1 MVWHP
6 PSSAPKFCPSIP
18 FYFILFWPGKVS
30 AWKHESFG
38 KKVRSA
44 FGKRAWISFEKKA
57 QAFNVFQ
64 SKTGSTTL
72 CKKGKPWIHAT
83 AMEKIEG
90 LGWVGCRSWLCK
102 GTPKMMKIF
111 TNNVDFQYWFL
122 SPKTY
127 ENILILETPK
137 INIKYWFPLK
147 INIGFQILIVINIGC
162 SGHDVLFTVYMYTL
176 NAHTNMYIYIY
187 RYDDIYNI
195 IYIYIY
201 IIPVWISSRI
211 SGGSTPLRRTDFLA
225 QKFFDF
231 DERLLLSTPS
241 FSTEQLLET
250 SES

>member
-111 TNNVDFQYWFL
+111 TKNVDFQYWFL

-127 ENILILETPK
+127 EKILILETPK

-162 SGHDVLFTVYMYTL
+162 SGGNRDPINVGSRT
-176 NAHTNMYIYIY
+176 TN
-187 RYDDIYNI
+187 
-195 IYIYIY
+195 
-201 IIPVWISSRI
+201 PWISTCKTTWFSYFCYILSRVC
-211 SGGSTPLRRTDFLA
+211 
-225 QKFFDF
+225 
-231 DERLLLSTPS
+231 LLLR
-241 FSTEQLLET
+241 
-250 SES
+250 